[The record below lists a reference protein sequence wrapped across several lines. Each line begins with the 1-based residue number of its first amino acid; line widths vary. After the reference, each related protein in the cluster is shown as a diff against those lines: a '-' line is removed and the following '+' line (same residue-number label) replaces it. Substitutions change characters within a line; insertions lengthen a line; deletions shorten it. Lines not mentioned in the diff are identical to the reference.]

1 MSSRELFITWSD
13 YRYGDTNKSFF
24 EEREK
29 IPFTMI
35 PEVISHVMDK
45 IQFFPV
51 KELDIIFEADYLSR
65 KVAKDYLKL

>member
-1 MSSRELFITWSD
+1 
-13 YRYGDTNKSFF
+13 
-24 EEREK
+24 
-29 IPFTMI
+29 
-35 PEVISHVMDK
+35 MDK